1 VSTPFPSDS
10 PKPSSPSSPSG
21 VLGRSGGSSSS
32 QGADSGSRFTLGQR
46 LGLWCISWLGYLLIS
61 LIGCTL
67 RFESSSEPGGV
78 PDGEFPAPFVVGP
91 FWHRCVIPAAWYFR
105 GRGVA
110 VMTSRSF
117 DGEYIARIIELFGF
131 VAVRGSSSRGGSTAL
146 LGMNRALADGR
157 RAAFTID
164 GPRGPRF
171 MAKPG
176 PVMLARMS
184 GAPILCFYLAV
195 DRPWILRSWDAMMIP
210 RPFSR
215 VHVRWT
221 KLIYV
226 PQDATDEQ
234 MNECHHR
241 MQDSLERA
249 RHDAVAKL
257 GALAS

>member
-1 VSTPFPSDS
+1 VSTP
-10 PKPSSPSSPSG
+10 SPSQEP
-21 VLGRSGGSSSS
+21 
-32 QGADSGSRFTLGQR
+32 GAGPTFTRRQR
-46 LGLWCISWLGYLLIS
+46 LTLWCISWLGYLLIT

-78 PDGEFPAPFVVGP
+78 PEGEFPAALTIGP
-91 FWHRCVIPAAWYFR
+91 FWHRCVIPATWRFR
-105 GRGVA
+105 NHGMA

-117 DGEYIARIIELFGF
+117 DGEYIARIIERFGF
-131 VAVRGSSSRGGSTAL
+131 VAVRGSSSRGGSGAL
-146 LGMNRALADGR
+146 LGMNRALASGR
-157 RAAFTID
+157 IAAFTID

-195 DRPWILRSWDAMMIP
+195 DHPWILRSWDAMMIP
-210 RPFSR
+210 RPFSK

-221 KLIYV
+221 SLIRV
-226 PQDATDEQ
+226 PANASDEQ
-234 MNECHHR
+234 MNECHHQ

-249 RHDAVAKL
+249 RRDAVAAL
-257 GALAS
+257 GARAS

>member
-1 VSTPFPSDS
+1 
-10 PKPSSPSSPSG
+10 
-21 VLGRSGGSSSS
+21 
-32 QGADSGSRFTLGQR
+32 
-46 LGLWCISWLGYLLIS
+46 LWCISRLAYLLIA
-61 LIGCTL
+61 LIGVTL
-67 RFESSSEPGGV
+67 RFEFSSEPEGV
-78 PDGEFPAPFVVGP
+78 PDGSFPPPLTIGP
-91 FWHRCVIPAAWYFR
+91 FWHRCVIPATWCFR

-117 DGEYIARIIELFGF
+117 DGEYIARIIERFGF
-131 VAVRGSSSRGGSTAL
+131 VAVRGSSSRAGATAL
-146 LGMNRALADGR
+146 LGMQRALENGR
-157 RAAFTID
+157 IAAFTID

-221 KLIYV
+221 KLIHV
-226 PQDATDEQ
+226 PKDANDEQ
-234 MNECHHR
+234 MNDCHR
-241 MQDSLERA
+241 QMQDALERA
-249 RHDAVAKL
+249 RHDAVAAL
-257 GALAS
+257 GVQAS

>member
-1 VSTPFPSDS
+1 VAGEYNFKVSTT
-10 PKPSSPSSPSG
+10 SPSQESGARSPY
-21 VLGRSGGSSSS
+21 
-32 QGADSGSRFTLGQR
+32 TLGQR
-46 LGLWCISWLGYLLIS
+46 LALWGISWLGYLLIS

-67 RFESSSEPGGV
+67 RFEYSSEPGGV
-78 PDGEFPAPFVVGP
+78 PEGGFPGPLTIGP
-91 FWHRCVIPAAWYFR
+91 FWHRCVIPATWCFR
-105 GRGVA
+105 GRGVT

-117 DGEYIARIIELFGF
+117 DGEYIARIIERFGF
-131 VAVRGSSSRGGSTAL
+131 AAVRGSSSRGGSTAL

-157 RAAFTID
+157 IAAFTID

-195 DRPWILRSWDAMMIP
+195 DRPWILKSWDAMMIP
-210 RPFSR
+210 RPFSK

-221 KLIYV
+221 KLIHV
-226 PQDATDEQ
+226 PPEASNEQ
-234 MNECHHR
+234 MNDCHHQ

-249 RHDAVAKL
+249 RHEAVAAL
-257 GALAS
+257 GAQAS